1 MCFLEQHPIGNQI
14 GEALVAMPL
23 MATRLHPLG
32 DSLIMAIIPR
42 RGATLSFYFGVHH
55 FGALYS
61 SNARFG

>member
-1 MCFLEQHPIGNQI
+1 
-14 GEALVAMPL
+14 